1 MRMREFVDGYEA
13 PHLLLDW
20 HWGDQVTAG
29 VVLDLEALV
38 NAIDAGGG
46 SLRLCGLPERLRAA
60 FEPALLDRLDVGES
74 VPDAL
79 PRYVREL
86 RDQAE
91 ANTGDS
97 GCRISKTA
105 FDVHSWRYVYFA
117 VAFSAIAPC
126 ISSKHRGLMA
136 RKTKEESEETR
147 RAILLAALDVLTE
160 KGYSRTTFVD
170 IARRI
175 GMSKGAVYWHFKN
188 KQALLAALMEEMRT
202 REESLL
208 AGETGAVTSL
218 DGLKAYLVA
227 RLRIATRDELCRKFA
242 FFMLLQMEWS
252 VDVMEAVRRE
262 LMNIRMEP
270 FDEFGPILNEARRR
284 GELREDIDIATAKDM
299 LKGMWIGLLTVY
311 FQGLSATDPVQ
322 TAEIALGAL
331 IDSLRAQH
339 R

>member
-1 MRMREFVDGYEA
+1 
-13 PHLLLDW
+13 
-20 HWGDQVTAG
+20 
-29 VVLDLEALV
+29 
-38 NAIDAGGG
+38 
-46 SLRLCGLPERLRAA
+46 
-60 FEPALLDRLDVGES
+60 
-74 VPDAL
+74 
-79 PRYVREL
+79 
-86 RDQAE
+86 
-91 ANTGDS
+91 
-97 GCRISKTA
+97 
-105 FDVHSWRYVYFA
+105 
-117 VAFSAIAPC
+117 
-126 ISSKHRGLMA
+126 MA

-147 RAILLAALDVLTE
+147 KAILLAALDVLSE

-188 KQALLAALMEEMRT
+188 KQALLAALMEEMRH
-202 REESLL
+202 REELLL
-208 AGETGAVTSL
+208 AGEAGAVTSL

-227 RLRIATRDELCRKFA
+227 RLRIATRDELRRKFA

-262 LMNIRMEP
+262 LMHIRMEP

-284 GELREDIDIATAKDM
+284 GELREDIDIATTKDM

-322 TAEIALGAL
+322 TAEIALGTL

-339 R
+339 S